1 MCVFFCFFL
10 LHLNNLCPK
19 MKMNGFT
26 FWFFVIVFTIGKVFA
41 VWTGSKS
48 FWNYIRASQK
58 LDYLSIVLFVGLVM
72 EVSIDGEGTRFHF
85 FYIRNF
91 LKLLK

>member
-1 MCVFFCFFL
+1 
-10 LHLNNLCPK
+10 

-26 FWFFVIVFTIGKVFA
+26 FCFFVIVFTIGKVFA

-58 LDYLSIVLFVGLVM
+58 SDYLSIVLFVGLKC
-72 EVSIDGEGTRFHF
+72 GFCK
-85 FYIRNF
+85 
-91 LKLLK
+91 KLLRYK

>member
-1 MCVFFCFFL
+1 
-10 LHLNNLCPK
+10 
-19 MKMNGFT
+19 MNGFT
-26 FWFFVIVFTIGKVFA
+26 FCFFVIVFTIGKVFA

-58 LDYLSIVLFVGLVM
+58 SDYLSIVLFVGLVM

-85 FYIRNF
+85 FYIRN
-91 LKLLK
+91 